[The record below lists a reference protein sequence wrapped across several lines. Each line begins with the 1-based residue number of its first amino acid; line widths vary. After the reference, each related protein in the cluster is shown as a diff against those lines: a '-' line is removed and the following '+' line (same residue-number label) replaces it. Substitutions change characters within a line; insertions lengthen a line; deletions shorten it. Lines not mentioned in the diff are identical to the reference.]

1 VRALAEGLI
10 REGRSPDLDTAQ
22 RAVRADLAQILSVFE
37 GLDNHLDAVDAV
49 VARLERRI
57 GAALHA
63 MDRPD
68 PTGIERTAAML
79 RAVGAAEVAPDVP
92 PVVSL
97 LRPPIGQAHLQT
109 PRARRSA
116 IDVEPLPD
124 VDDDPAVDAFAAAK
138 AEFRRRTTVT
148 PETMTAFVEARLGK
162 AVSLRGSQIT
172 IAGVDDFVVFQRL
185 REIDVLFDARLRD
198 RYAVVRL
205 PERLANGWL
214 DCPDFVVERR
224 VGA

>member
-1 VRALAEGLI
+1 
-10 REGRSPDLDTAQ
+10 
-22 RAVRADLAQILSVFE
+22 
-37 GLDNHLDAVDAV
+37 
-49 VARLERRI
+49 
-57 GAALHA
+57 
-63 MDRPD
+63 
-68 PTGIERTAAML
+68 
-79 RAVGAAEVAPDVP
+79 
-92 PVVSL
+92 VVSL
-97 LRPPIGQAHLQT
+97 LRPPIGQAHLQA

-224 VGA
+224 AGA